1 MKLEQIKTDIAE
13 MSDYELREFIIEN
26 RRAQKRYK
34 DEQALQPKR
43 TRTSSINEEKKKE
56 EKLKAVIQ
64 AIDPEIL
71 KKLLAEKG
79 IK

>member
-13 MSDYELREFIIEN
+13 MSDDELREFIIEN

>member
-13 MSDYELREFIIEN
+13 MSDEELREFIIEN

>member
-1 MKLEQIKTDIAE
+1 MKLEQIKPEIAE
-13 MSDYELREFIIEN
+13 MSDDELREFIIEN

>member
-1 MKLEQIKTDIAE
+1 MKLEQIKTHIAE
-13 MSDYELREFIIEN
+13 MSDDELREFIIEN

>member
-1 MKLEQIKTDIAE
+1 
-13 MSDYELREFIIEN
+13 MSDDELREFIIEN